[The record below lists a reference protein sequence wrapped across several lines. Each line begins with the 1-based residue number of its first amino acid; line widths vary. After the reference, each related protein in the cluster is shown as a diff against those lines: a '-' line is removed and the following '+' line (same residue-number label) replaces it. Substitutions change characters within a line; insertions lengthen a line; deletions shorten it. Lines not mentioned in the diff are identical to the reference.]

1 MMDELLEY
9 INENEHLKFIV
20 SLDNNEINP
29 MLYNCT
35 EWGDLYSEYGDFGN
49 DPMILNG
56 DEDLDGDGYPDNHI
70 WNTLSTATTYSAY
83 AFIDHNMVVRYMFDT
98 PNLYDFQYN
107 YIPNLLD
114 GIYGCTDANASNY
127 DVSAGIDDGSCEYDD
142 NSNNETSLEFED
154 EVQLFQDSAHQK
166 FPELV
171 ATDDGNLHLV
181 WVRELGSNKNVM
193 YSKSTDDGM
202 NFSEPIQINHNSNS
216 IVAYTQAGPKIKV
229 RGNELMIVYMD
240 HRSGLTNIYL
250 NYSLDNGLTWS
261 EDILVSDQSYLQAY
275 PDFEVSPDGTINLV
289 YYSYNQNNSFNSVR
303 YSMAQSGSLDFS
315 PSIATG
321 ITTDSQEPCDCC
333 QPDMEI
339 SADGDIYLAY
349 RNNIND
355 IRDIYI
361 AIKPNGSDQFNES
374 IRASFHNDYNNHC
387 PSSGPSMQIENNM
400 IALSY
405 RVSDAATS
413 YIDYS
418 DIATLSF
425 TNALSISSSEAS
437 PNFSDILL
445 NEDIIHIG
453 WIDYE
458 TGNPDVLYGVSQ
470 LETGNIV
477 NIQRMNQNIEDG
489 YIMQKDPKLLRHN
502 DTLFYFWSDKRGTFY
517 QLFYRKSTYNN
528 LVGDL
533 NGDNEVNI
541 LDIISLVNLILSN
554 EYQTSG
560 DLNADDE
567 VNILDIVALVNIILA
582 N

>member
-1 MMDELLEY
+1 MMDELLEG

-56 DEDLDGDGYPDNHI
+56 DEDLDGDGNPDNHI
-70 WNTLSTATTYSAY
+70 WNTLSPATTYSAY
-83 AFIDHNMVVRYMFDT
+83 AFIDHNMVVRHMFET

-107 YIPNLLD
+107 YIPSLLD
-114 GIYGCTDANASNY
+114 DLYGCTDFNACNY
-127 DVSAGIDDGSCEYDD
+127 DDYAGIDDGTCEYGD
-142 NSNNETSLEFED
+142 NCNNETSLVFAD

-202 NFSEPIQINHNSNS
+202 TFSEPIQINQNSNS
-216 IVAYTQAGPKIKV
+216 IVAYIQAGPKIKI
-229 RGNELMIVYMD
+229 RGNELLIIYMD
-240 HRSGLTNIYL
+240 HRTGLTNIYM

-303 YSMAQSGSLDFS
+303 YSTAQSGSFNFS
-315 PSIATG
+315 PSIAVG

-333 QPDMEI
+333 QPDLEI
-339 SADGDIYLAY
+339 SDNGDLYLAY
-349 RNNIND
+349 RNNVND
-355 IRDIYI
+355 IRDTYI
-361 AIKPNGSDQFNES
+361 TIKPNGSNSFNQP
-374 IRASFHNDYNNHC
+374 IQASFHNDYNNHC
-387 PSSGPSMQIENNM
+387 PSSGPSMEIENNM

-418 DIATLSF
+418 DIAIVSF
-425 TNALSISSSEAS
+425 NNALSISSPEAS
-437 PNFSDILL
+437 PNFSDIIL
-445 NEDIIHIG
+445 NDEYIHIG
-453 WIDYE
+453 WMDYG
-458 TGNPDVLYGVSQ
+458 TGNPDVLYGVNQ
-470 LETGNIV
+470 LGTGNII
-477 NIQRMNQNIEDG
+477 NIQTMNQNIEDG
-489 YIMQKDPKLLRHN
+489 YIMQKDPKLHMHN
-502 DTLFYFWSDKRGTFY
+502 DELFYFWSDKRGTFY
-517 QLFYRKSTYNN
+517 QLFYRKSTSNY

-533 NGDNEVNI
+533 NGDNAVNI
-541 LDIISLVNLILSN
+541 LDIFQLANMILSDD
-554 EYQTSG
+554 YQESA
-560 DLNADDE
+560 DLNGDGNL
-567 VNILDIVALVNIILA
+567 NILDIVQLVNIIL
-582 N
+582 NS